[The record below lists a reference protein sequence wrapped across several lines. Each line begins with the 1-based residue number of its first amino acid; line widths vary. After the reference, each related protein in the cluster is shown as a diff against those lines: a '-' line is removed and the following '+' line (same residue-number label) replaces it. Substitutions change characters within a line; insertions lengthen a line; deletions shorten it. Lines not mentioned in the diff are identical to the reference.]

1 MVELISIKSQSFSVD
16 GVQSTSIGVDYNV
29 PQGSV
34 LGSLEFIFYTED
46 VVEVFTC
53 NLVRHHLFADDKQ
66 LYWSGNIS
74 NIIRHQ
80 LCCCVTV
87 IRDWCSS
94 RRLQLNAL
102 KTELQ
107 WFGSRANLRKLSS
120 ADLKWRHPAGHGRT
134 RSRRLPWQW
143 ADDEATHQSCCQQ
156 LLQLRQLRQIRCS
169 AGENV
174 INRLVT
180 ALVLSRL
187 DYCNAILTGLPESTI
202 RPLQRVQDAAA
213 HLITET
219 KSRDFFHYI
228 TINNLETF
236 QRISVTKVTCTD
248 NFTF

>member
-107 WFGSRANLRKLSS
+107 WFGSRATFASCRLPTWNDVIQLVTVVRDLGVYLDNEPTMKQHISRVVSSCFSWGNCVKSVALLVKMSSIVWSRHSCS
-120 ADLKWRHPAGHGRT
+120 ADSTIVTLYSQAFPSRPSDRCSVYRT
-134 RSRRLPWQW
+134 
-143 ADDEATHQSCCQQ
+143 Q
-156 LLQLRQLRQIRCS
+156 LL
-169 AGENV
+169 
-174 INRLVT
+174 
-180 ALVLSRL
+180 
-187 DYCNAILTGLPESTI
+187 
-202 RPLQRVQDAAA
+202 
-213 HLITET
+213 
-219 KSRDFFHYI
+219 
-228 TINNLETF
+228 
-236 QRISVTKVTCTD
+236 ISSLKPSQEIS
-248 NFTF
+248 FII